1 MLMIYHALLPPLPL
15 MQDNKGEGKSSN
27 HMDILF
33 YINIV
38 PPNFIME
45 LMVLIAQGTVIS
57 EHYQDE
63 MLGLLFAKTLQKRA
77 LLSC

>member
-1 MLMIYHALLPPLPL
+1 MIYQALLPPFPL
-15 MQDNKGEGKSSN
+15 MQDYKKEGKSSN

-45 LMVLIAQGTVIS
+45 LMVLIAQGTVIT
-57 EHYQDE
+57 EHYQD
-63 MLGLLFAKTLQKRA
+63 
-77 LLSC
+77 

>member
-1 MLMIYHALLPPLPL
+1 MIYQALLPPFPL
-15 MQDNKGEGKSSN
+15 MHDYKKEGKSSN

-45 LMVLIAQGTVIS
+45 LMVLIAQGTVIT
-57 EHYQDE
+57 EHYQD
-63 MLGLLFAKTLQKRA
+63 
-77 LLSC
+77 